1 MACEDCAQVKKERD
15 EAIAHASKIATEFI
29 LGAAT
34 LTARAEKAEQENA
47 RLREALAAETERCA
61 QVALS
66 YWEYH
71 KKAYLHHIGHW
82 QAAADYHLQL
92 QAAGSQIADRIRAR
106 TALGG
111 E

>member
-47 RLREALAAETERCA
+47 RLREALATAVRFYDERVLIGGSMEC
-61 QVALS
+61 VHWL
-66 YWEYH
+66 
-71 KKAYLHHIGHW
+71 KA
-82 QAAADYHLQL
+82 
-92 QAAGSQIADRIRAR
+92 AR